1 MKNSSSNKTGSIDG
15 GNVTTCLALLATYDV
30 DGSGTS
36 SVIRV
41 LIQRTKQ
48 LMKSIVFHWQYKCFW
63 FVTST
68 KRHRHVVFNTK
79 FGSIST
85 ARWSTGKLE

>member
-1 MKNSSSNKTGSIDG
+1 MKNSSSNKTGSVDG

-30 DGSGTS
+30 DGSRTS

-41 LIQRTKQ
+41 LTGTKQ
-48 LMKSIVFHWQYKCFW
+48 LLKSIVFHWKYKCFW
-63 FVTST
+63 FVNST
-68 KRHRHVVFNTK
+68 KRHGHVVFNTK

-85 ARWSTGKLE
+85 ARWSAGKLE

>member
-41 LIQRTKQ
+41 LI
-48 LMKSIVFHWQYKCFW
+48 
-63 FVTST
+63 
-68 KRHRHVVFNTK
+68 
-79 FGSIST
+79 
-85 ARWSTGKLE
+85 